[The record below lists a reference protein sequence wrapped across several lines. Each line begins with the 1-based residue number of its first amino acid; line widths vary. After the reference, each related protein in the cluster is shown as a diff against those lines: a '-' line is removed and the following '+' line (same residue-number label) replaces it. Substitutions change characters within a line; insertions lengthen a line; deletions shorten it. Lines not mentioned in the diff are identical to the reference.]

1 MAQATDY
8 RAPRYFTIQA
18 GVGVGCR
25 IVAAA
30 SRHDVGCS
38 KSESLPEPSS
48 GRRDR
53 DAASVL
59 TLTDRGR
66 IVLRAML
73 PEL

>member
-1 MAQATDY
+1 MGHFPTH
-8 RAPRYFTIQA
+8 APQQTMCTACTIRPQR
-18 GVGVGCR
+18 GVAVDG
-25 IVAAA
+25 
-30 SRHDVGCS
+30 
-38 KSESLPEPSS
+38 ESLTEPSS

-53 DAASVL
+53 DGARVL